1 MGTYD
6 IALEN
11 SVDKGGIFCELH
23 DKIVSLTIKYFIDTT
38 LDTFDVLRAD
48 YSVGPGTVCVT
59 CYYITSSP
67 ASGCRLVVSN
77 TGVNKDIQVAV
88 DIPQESVEGCVE
100 VASEGLYQVR
110 VFDWNSKGNSS
121 EKPAIDFEV
130 ISVPPPII
138 SSTSDPSLC
147 KYVLMLI

>member
-1 MGTYD
+1 MATYD

-11 SVDKGGIFCELH
+11 SVDKGGIFCELY

-59 CYYITSSP
+59 CYYIRSSP

-77 TGVNKDIQVAV
+77 TGVNKDRQVAV
-88 DIPQESVEGCVE
+88 NIPQESVEGCVE
-100 VASEGLYQVR
+100 VASEGLYQVKI
-110 VFDWNSKGNSS
+110 FDWNSKGNSS
-121 EKPAIDFEV
+121 EEPAIDFEV

-147 KYVLMLI
+147 KYVLLLI

>member
-11 SVDKGGIFCELH
+11 SVDKGGIFCELY

-38 LDTFDVLRAD
+38 LDTFDVIRAD

-59 CYYITSSP
+59 CYYIRSSP
-67 ASGCRLVVSN
+67 ASGCRLIVSN

-88 DIPQESVEGCVE
+88 NIPQESVEGCVE
-100 VASEGLYQVR
+100 VASEGFYGVR
-110 VFDWNSKGNSS
+110 IFDWNTNERFS
-121 EKPAIDFEV
+121 EEPAVDFGV
-130 ISVPPPII
+130 ISVPPPSIPVA
-138 SSTSDPSLC
+138 STSES
-147 KYVLMLI
+147 VV